1 VEPKKIVIDK
11 KYNNAS
17 SIAVFDQICPDN
29 KIKRECP
36 LLLCSYE
43 FYLNEPRLSWFFVV
57 GLLFRSL

>member
-29 KIKRECP
+29 KIKRE
-36 LLLCSYE
+36 
-43 FYLNEPRLSWFFVV
+43 
-57 GLLFRSL
+57 